1 MPPSDIRKEQ
11 AALNL
16 LCFVLCI
23 VGGCQGCPKPVP
35 TPATDGSMGIDG
47 TDVVSLD
54 GCAKA
59 CINLRMI
66 KCPEGD
72 ANDGGDSCEVT
83 CRHAQASGLTDLK
96 PTCLAMAQ
104 TKAEAV
110 ACGTV
115 KCK

>member
-1 MPPSDIRKEQ
+1 MKQDAI
-11 AALNL
+11 LNTI
-16 LCFVLCI
+16 CFVLCI

-35 TPATDGSMGIDG
+35 TPAADGSMEVGPDS
-47 TDVVSLD
+47 DD
-54 GCAKA
+54 CAKA
-59 CINLRMI
+59 CVNLRLI

-72 ANDGGDSCEVT
+72 TNDGGDSCEVT

-96 PTCLAMAQ
+96 PTCLAKAATQ
-104 TKAEAV
+104 AEAV